1 MSVFR
6 RILAGAVALPLAIA
20 LGAAAHAQA
29 KAAPAAP
36 TAKPDADALA
46 ALNKMGEALRAMT
59 AFTVVADVTTE
70 QVLDSGQKLQ
80 YGGDLKIEAQRPSG
94 FKISMNFDHK
104 QREIYYDGKSITLF
118 APKVG
123 YYASVPAPATI
134 GATVATI
141 QDKYGVEIPLADLFQ
156 LGVDPA
162 LTARIQSGFD
172 VGPETVGGAACEHYA
187 FRQEAA
193 DWQVWIRTD
202 GPALPCKMVITTT
215 QDEAQPQYTAVMTWQ
230 ATAPAQAAYTFNP
243 PANAHRITV
252 ADLSA
257 AGAK

>member
-6 RILAGAVALPLAIA
+6 KLLAGAVALPLAIG
-20 LGAAAHAQA
+20 LGAAAQAQT
-29 KAAPAAP
+29 KAAPAA
-36 TAKPDADALA
+36 TKPDPDALA
-46 ALNKMGEALRAMT
+46 ALNKMGEALRALN
-59 AFTVVADVTTE
+59 AFTLTADVTTE

-80 YGGDLKIEAQRPSG
+80 YGGDLKIEAQRPNG
-94 FKISMNFDHK
+94 FKIHMDFDHK
-104 QREIYYDGKSITLF
+104 EREIYYDGKSVTLF

-134 GATVATI
+134 AATVATI
-141 QDKYGVEIPLADLFQ
+141 SDKYGIEVPLADLFQ

-162 LTARIQSGFD
+162 LTARIKSGFD
-172 VGPETVGGAACEHYA
+172 VGPEKVGGVACEHYA
-187 FRQEAA
+187 FRQESA

-215 QDEAQPQYTAVMTWQ
+215 QDQAQPQYTAVMTWDDK
-230 ATAPAQAAYTFNP
+230 APAQAAYTFNP

-257 AGAK
+257 SGATK